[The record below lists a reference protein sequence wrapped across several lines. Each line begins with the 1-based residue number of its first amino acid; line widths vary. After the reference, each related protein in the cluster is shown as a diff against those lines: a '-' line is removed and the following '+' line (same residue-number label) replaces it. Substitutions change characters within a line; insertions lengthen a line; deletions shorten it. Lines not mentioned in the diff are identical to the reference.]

1 MLWSSFAAASALAS
15 RFRSRRSTFLLMP
28 TSFGLC
34 LGLGF
39 CWGVGGVGLASGLVW
54 MVRMGGER

>member
-39 CWGVGGVGLASGLVW
+39 VGVLGVWG
-54 MVRMGGER
+54 